1 MNGRG
6 IVVNPMSGIGRKQT
20 LLGKIT
26 KKKPDRKLIPS
37 SSKSQLHELSNAY
50 GNLVQVSKHE
60 VQSEQVSTSNN

>member
-50 GNLVQVSKHE
+50 GNLVQVSKLE
-60 VQSEQVSTSNN
+60 V